1 MQSNK
6 FNVPAAGAVSMP
18 CSGSGFWYESGTS
31 STSNQYIIV
40 KPSTGGTEMRLK
52 PGQNVRGLPG
62 QGFWTITAEDPT
74 ATITGYAIIGDGDFN
89 DDNTANLVTIN
100 ASAVLNSQA
109 LPVQKQALST
119 ITTFVPVVIG
129 TGAAQ
134 ALVSDATQR
143 VLRIKNTHASAN
155 VALGGST
162 VTMANAAVIL
172 PAGAVWIEEEG
183 AGAAWYATSDTASTT
198 VTVQGLKL

>member
-6 FNVPAAGAVSMP
+6 FAVPAGGAVSMP
-18 CSGSGFWYESGTS
+18 CSGSGFWYESGNS

-52 PGQNVRGLPG
+52 PGQNVRGLTG

-74 ATITGYAIIGDGDFN
+74 ATITGYAIIGDGEFS
-89 DDNTANLVTIN
+89 DDNTNNLVTLN
-100 ASAVLNSQA
+100 AGSIVNAQA
-109 LPVQKQALST
+109 LYVQKQALST
-119 ITTFVPVVIG
+119 LTHFAPVAIN

-143 VLRIKNTHASAN
+143 CLRIRNTHASAN
-155 VALGGST
+155 VAIGGAG
-162 VTMANAAVIL
+162 VTMANAGTVI
-172 PAGAVWIEEEG
+172 PPGGTWIEEEA
-183 AGAAWYATSDTASTT
+183 AGAAWYATSDTNGAS
-198 VTVQGLKL
+198 VAVMGLKL